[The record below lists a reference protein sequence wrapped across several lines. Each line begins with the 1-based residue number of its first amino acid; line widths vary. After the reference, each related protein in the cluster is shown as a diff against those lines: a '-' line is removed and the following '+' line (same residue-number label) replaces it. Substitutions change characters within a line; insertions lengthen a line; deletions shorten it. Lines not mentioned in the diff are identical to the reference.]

1 MKNVL
6 KFILFLLLLFSL
18 NSCASNNRSVMKTE
32 ETIQLYN
39 STGFVLIY
47 NEDLYKQKIINKKL
61 NNSKIEVIHSE
72 LKRNINIK
80 IYNPDNLKSLNTK
93 VTHRGKYPQFFD
105 LVITQKIADELQ
117 LDINYPFVEHIE
129 LKKNKTFIAKE
140 GNIYD
145 EERQVAE
152 KVPVKEVTVDNI
164 SSTTKTE
171 NKNIKKTIVFEIII
185 SDFYYRESAEQL
197 KIRLISEAKIDNFS
211 VKKIGINKYRLISGP
226 FKNINTLKS
235 AYISL
240 NNLGFENLNI
250 NKIIK

>member
-1 MKNVL
+1 
-6 KFILFLLLLFSL
+6 
-18 NSCASNNRSVMKTE
+18 MKTKE
-32 ETIQLYN
+32 AVQLYN

-47 NEDLYKQKIINKKL
+47 NEDLYKKKIVNKKL
-61 NNSKIEVIHSE
+61 NNLKIEVIHSE
-72 LKRNINIK
+72 LKRNTNIK
-80 IYNPDNLKSLNTK
+80 IFNPDNLKSLNSK
-93 VTHRGKYPQFFD
+93 VTHKGDYPKFFD
-105 LVITQKIADELQ
+105 LVITQKIADELK

-164 SSTTKTE
+164 SSTIKKE
-171 NKNIKKTIVFEIII
+171 NKKNKKNIIFEIII
-185 SDFYYRESAEQL
+185 SDFYYRDSAEQL
-197 KIRLISEAKIDNFS
+197 KKRLISEAKIDNFS
-211 VKKIGINKYRLISGP
+211 IKKIGINKHRLISGP

-235 AYISL
+235 TYISL

-250 NKIIK
+250 NKIIE